1 MVDASPEPDPVHS
14 PEDTEG
20 AKKKNKN
27 KKKKKKSGGGGG
39 DSPNQNADEAEGA
52 SAEANGSSPETARA
66 TGGSVSSPGTE
77 ASATEAA
84 ALAAFDPSSPE
95 DRPMTQSLRT
105 ASLLRVPSWLCH
117 PWLASL
123 SSRGLL
129 SRLQATICTRN
140 GQLSRPGPNATL
152 RCGPE
157 ARPKSPILR
166 LPTPG
171 RQDTPMPLQSAGG
184 EAQALLPG
192 TPRPPMNAPGE
203 GDGGGGDGGE
213 EPQLGQTNPPGRARA
228 RPLGLLGA
236 RTAALAGSALPR
248 GD

>member
-1 MVDASPEPDPVHS
+1 MVDTSPEPDPVHS

-39 DSPNQNADEAEGA
+39 DSPNQHADEAEGA
-52 SAEANGSSPETARA
+52 SAEANGSSPEMARA

-129 SRLQATICTRN
+129 CRLQATVCTRN
-140 GQLSRPGPNATL
+140 GQPSRPGPNATL

-166 LPTPG
+166 PSYT
-171 RQDTPMPLQSAGG
+171 RSAGHADASEG
-184 EAQALLPG
+184 GRWGGAGAPTRHAEAAD
-192 TPRPPMNAPGE
+192 E
-203 GDGGGGDGGE
+203 
-213 EPQLGQTNPPGRARA
+213 RAR
-228 RPLGLLGA
+228 
-236 RTAALAGSALPR
+236 
-248 GD
+248 